1 MPYLSK
7 LLQILSRM
15 DTDYKAECPQIIA
28 NKTGAGEVGRGR
40 TDPGAPGRRGRVAL
54 ERRGAAEEYQPR
66 ACVPGRALLPDGRQ
80 GRERVPAPAPR
91 PVLLLVHRRVHH
103 RVPRRR
109 PGAGRRSA
117 SGRPGRGGERRGGL
131 AAAAAPR
138 RRGVRVG
145 IRLRRHARV
154 RVHRRPPLGF
164 RELGTGS
171 AHELGVLPAPAPRR
185 EGRESGGRRGRH
197 PPPELAS

>member
-54 ERRGAAEEYQPR
+54 ERRGAAEEYQPQ
-66 ACVPGRALLPDGRQ
+66 ACVPRRALLPDGRQ
-80 GRERVPAPAPR
+80 GRERVTAAAPR
-91 PVLLLVHRRVHH
+91 PVLLRVHRRVHH

-109 PGAGRRSA
+109 PGASR
-117 SGRPGRGGERRGGL
+117 RPGRGRERRGGL
-131 AAAAAPR
+131 APAAAAAASESESDSVAMRASACIAARPWGFASWARDPPR
-138 RRGVRVG
+138 ARR
-145 IRLRRHARV
+145 LT
-154 RVHRRPPLGF
+154 GF
-164 RELGTGS
+164 GN
-171 AHELGVLPAPAPRR
+171 
-185 EGRESGGRRGRH
+185 
-197 PPPELAS
+197 